1 LLGLGD
7 ARRLDRALPH
17 IVPARDPLRAGR
29 LDCRNPR
36 THPGRQERRMSEA
49 AYYGMMAE
57 FTSPEAVVEAAR
69 RLYVNGF
76 RRMDAFTPAPV
87 EGLDEALHPGRL
99 PVLPIV
105 IFFGGIL
112 GAVAGFFI
120 QYWAEVINYPINVGG
135 RPYNSWPS
143 FGVATFEITVLFAV
157 AAGFFGLF
165 LFCRLPRL
173 CHPVFNAPDFDRASQ
188 DRYFLCVE
196 ARDPR
201 FDADRLRELFQ
212 HYGAVRISM

>member
-1 LLGLGD
+1 
-7 ARRLDRALPH
+7 
-17 IVPARDPLRAGR
+17 
-29 LDCRNPR
+29 
-36 THPGRQERRMSEA
+36 MSEP

-87 EGLDEALHPGRL
+87 EGLDEVLHPGRL
-99 PVLPIV
+99 SVLPIV
-105 IFFGGIL
+105 IFVGGFL

-120 QYWAEVINYPINVGG
+120 QYWAEVISYPINVGG

-157 AAGFFGLF
+157 AAAFFVFF

-196 ARDPR
+196 AS
-201 FDADRLRELFQ
+201 DAHYEPDRVRRLLER
-212 HYGAVRISM
+212 YGAARVSEVPT

>member
-1 LLGLGD
+1 MRTGS
-7 ARRLDRALPH
+7 RA
-17 IVPARDPLRAGR
+17 
-29 LDCRNPR
+29 
-36 THPGRQERRMSEA
+36 
-49 AYYGMMAE
+49 
-57 FTSPEAVVEAAR
+57 
-69 RLYVNGF
+69 
-76 RRMDAFTPAPV
+76 APV

-112 GAVAGFFI
+112 GAVADFFI
-120 QYWAEVINYPINVGG
+120 QYWAEVVNYPINVGG

-143 FGVATFEITVLFAV
+143 FSVVAFDITLLFAV
-157 AAGFFGLF
+157 AAGFFGFF

-196 ARDPR
+196 AN
-201 FDADRLRELFQ
+201 DAHYEPDRVRRLLER
-212 HYGAVRISM
+212 YGAARVSEVPT